1 MIEVIKRVA
10 AIFMLLLLIPIQLII
25 KIIII
30 LLKKVNV
37 KTNLILKNLRKILK
51 VNQKI
56 KSDKNNIGLRIT
68 NV

>member
-10 AIFMLLLLIPIQLII
+10 AIFMLLLLIPIQLMI

>member
-10 AIFMLLLLIPIQLII
+10 AIFILLLLIPIQLII

-56 KSDKNNIGLRIT
+56 KSNKNNIGLRVT

>member
-1 MIEVIKRVA
+1 MIEVIKRVV
-10 AIFMLLLLIPIQLII
+10 AIFMLLLLIPIQLMI